1 VQLPAAGHT
10 TANSRLD
17 GDPAGL
23 GVAWMR
29 QLRPF
34 HRSARVRCAPDLVT
48 NCPTPVHAEA
58 EEHDTPFRAL
68 AAAPGGFGVDWT
80 VQVPP
85 PRRSASV
92 TPSPDPLTCKPT
104 AVQTEVVGQE
114 TAGPNAA
121 PNKPFTARGFGVG
134 VIDHP
139 DPAGSGDSART
150 PAVTG
155 PPAASKITAAPVTA
169 ATRLI
174 RPRIATPHLPQEPLA
189 ARVTADK
196 PGSSAQPRGEA
207 WRRNRELPAPV
218 GANFCTDLTLASRT
232 GRKVRPRQ
240 AAVSATMPRPPHL
253 AGATRVCACPQS
265 RPDARTRPF
274 PKAEE
279 SPTAKPLSIQNGLY
293 ALMSRLM
300 FEPATTRVFGVM
312 R

>member
-1 VQLPAAGHT
+1 MHAAAAVQLTAFSSLNCAPGGTGAGWMRHRAPPHRSTRICEFEVPTAVQLPAAGHA
-10 TANSRLD
+10 TANSLLD

-23 GVAWMR
+23 GVGWMR
-29 QLRPF
+29 QLLPF
-34 HRSARVRCAPDLVT
+34 HRSARVRCAPDVVT
-48 NCPTPVHAEA
+48 NCPTPVHAEP

-68 AAAPGGFGVDWT
+68 AAAPGGFGVGWT

-85 PRRSASV
+85 LRRSASV

-104 AVQTEVVGQE
+104 AVHTEAVGQE

-121 PNKPFTARGFGVG
+121 PNKPFTARGFEVG

-155 PPAASKITAAPVTA
+155 PPAASKITAAPVAA

-174 RPRIATPHLPQEPLA
+174 RPRIAPPHPPQEPLA

-207 WRRNRELPAPV
+207 WRRNRELPA
-218 GANFCTDLTLASRT
+218 LW
-232 GRKVRPRQ
+232 GRIV
-240 AAVSATMPRPPHL
+240 AW
-253 AGATRVCACPQS
+253 
-265 RPDARTRPF
+265 
-274 PKAEE
+274 
-279 SPTAKPLSIQNGLY
+279 I
-293 ALMSRLM
+293 
-300 FEPATTRVFGVM
+300 
-312 R
+312 